1 MRTVNY
7 SKDIFTVISFYTD
20 DSNQF
25 ETFSTLEN
33 AKVFRDEQM
42 QNDTVNHVQ
51 LLELLAVTSKS

>member
-7 SKDIFTVISFYTD
+7 RKDVFTVISFYTD
-20 DSNQF
+20 DSHLF

-42 QNDTVNHVQ
+42 QNETVNHVQ

>member
-33 AKVFRDEQM
+33 AKAFRDEQM